1 MPAETNSHDRETID
15 QNLVRALAHPMRVR
29 ILEALQGRT
38 ASPTELAREFHQSL
52 GVVSYHANAL
62 LEVECIEQVSTRPK
76 RGTIEHFYTVR
87 PRSFI
92 GHQDWRRVPLS
103 VRAGVTSEALRT
115 FAAKI
120 GQAIDAD
127 TIDRREDTT
136 LNWMPVIVDE
146 EGWRE
151 TAEILDRALQELMA
165 VAAASRERLGGEPGI
180 PVVTGLAAFEVPP
193 GSSPAA
199 EEG

>member
-1 MPAETNSHDRETID
+1 MPPEINSREGETID
-15 QNLVRALAHPMRVR
+15 QDLVHALAHPTRVR

-38 ASPTELAREFHQSL
+38 ASPTELAREFQESL

-62 LEVECIEQVSTRPK
+62 LDLECIEQVRTRPK

-103 VRAGVTSEALRT
+103 VRGGVTNEALRT
-115 FAAKI
+115 FVAKI
-120 GQAIDAD
+120 GAAIDAD

-136 LNWMPVIVDE
+136 LNWMPIVVDE
-146 EGWRE
+146 QGWRE
-151 TAEILDRALQELMA
+151 TAEVLDRALRELMT
-165 VAAASRERLGGEPGI
+165 VAAKSRERLGDADGI
-180 PVVTGLAAFEVPP
+180 PVVTGLAAFET
-193 GSSPAA
+193 PA
-199 EEG
+199 GG